1 MRGDF
6 SHHFYKTQSITR
18 ERFDEL
24 TALRLE
30 NTGKVTGA
38 FEIDLDA
45 GWCSALNLA
54 DGWQTFKIKDVSTAA
69 YHADR
74 PRSIQ
79 RSEQWRKFV
88 DYLYGRDIEPQTF
101 GPVETRGIRPL
112 LEGDLSF
119 SDEIVLSGHKL
130 NFKYDFINDEA
141 RREVLGTM
149 VDCPEPGDGL
159 DILCHYDAARQD
171 TGSSLSLT
179 LYRHDGLE
187 QKSFSYPLGKEERAL
202 LRKQMEADC
211 LGRTGQTL
219 NGYYAQLD
227 LDRGG
232 SPPELKGG
240 IKRLPV
246 DAVSF
251 TDEIT
256 ECDGKLL
263 FYIPTY
269 FDPDAV
275 FETHVCTDTNDD
287 WVDVYA
293 GFDWKTGR
301 MDSALTVRLCC
312 TDGHEFEFS
321 YRLTPAEQVQLWDKM
336 DAYCRQQ
343 NGQSLEEARAALL
356 QTQAEE
362 GMEIR
367 M

>member
-1 MRGDF
+1 
-6 SHHFYKTQSITR
+6 
-18 ERFDEL
+18 
-24 TALRLE
+24 
-30 NTGKVTGA
+30 
-38 FEIDLDA
+38 
-45 GWCSALNLA
+45 
-54 DGWQTFKIKDVSTAA
+54 
-69 YHADR
+69 
-74 PRSIQ
+74 
-79 RSEQWRKFV
+79 
-88 DYLYGRDIEPQTF
+88 
-101 GPVETRGIRPL
+101 
-112 LEGDLSF
+112 
-119 SDEIVLSGHKL
+119 
-130 NFKYDFINDEA
+130 
-141 RREVLGTM
+141 M

-256 ECDGKLL
+256 ECDGKLN

-275 FETHVCTDTNDD
+275 FGTHVCTDTNDD

>member
-1 MRGDF
+1 MPLGRTLAAVF
-6 SHHFYKTQSITR
+6 P
-18 ERFDEL
+18 
-24 TALRLE
+24 LRY
-30 NTGKVTGA
+30 T
-38 FEIDLDA
+38 
-45 GWCSALNLA
+45 C
-54 DGWQTFKIKDVSTAA
+54 
-69 YHADR
+69 
-74 PRSIQ
+74 
-79 RSEQWRKFV
+79 
-88 DYLYGRDIEPQTF
+88 
-101 GPVETRGIRPL
+101 
-112 LEGDLSF
+112 
-119 SDEIVLSGHKL
+119 
-130 NFKYDFINDEA
+130 
-141 RREVLGTM
+141 
-149 VDCPEPGDGL
+149 
-159 DILCHYDAARQD
+159 
-171 TGSSLSLT
+171 
-179 LYRHDGLE
+179 HDGLE
-187 QKSFSYPLGKEERAL
+187 SEILQLSLGER
-202 LRKQMEADC
+202 
-211 LGRTGQTL
+211 RTSCFCENRWKRTASAGPGQTL

-275 FETHVCTDTNDD
+275 FGTHVCTDTNDD

-343 NGQSLEEARAALL
+343 NGQSLEEQWASFAANAGRRRNGDPDVGS
-356 QTQAEE
+356 T
-362 GMEIR
+362 IR
-367 M
+367 QPLPIPTVFQPVFYW

>member
-1 MRGDF
+1 MSWIGG
-6 SHHFYKTQSITR
+6 KK
-18 ERFDEL
+18 
-24 TALRLE
+24 ALRELIVSLFPIYYE
-30 NTGKVTGA
+30 RYIEVFGGGGWVLFHKPPGND
-38 FEIDLDA
+38 FEVYNDFN
-45 GWCSALNLA
+45 G
-54 DGWQTFKIKDVSTAA
+54 
-69 YHADR
+69 
-74 PRSIQ
+74 
-79 RSEQWRKFV
+79 
-88 DYLYGRDIEPQTF
+88 
-101 GPVETRGIRPL
+101 L
-112 LEGDLSF
+112 L
-119 SDEIVLSGHKL
+119 V
-130 NFKYDFINDEA
+130 N
-141 RREVLGTM
+141 
-149 VDCPEPGDGL
+149 
-159 DILCHYDAARQD
+159 
-171 TGSSLSLT
+171 
-179 LYRHDGLE
+179 LYRCVRE
-187 QKSFSYPLGKEERAL
+187 KPEEL
-202 LRKQMEADC
+202 MEA
-211 LGRTGQTL
+211 LRFVL

-227 LDRGG
+227 LERGE

-240 IKRLPV
+240 TKRLPG

-256 ECDGKLL
+256 ECDGKLN

-275 FETHVCTDTNDD
+275 FGTHVCTDANDD

-321 YRLTPAEQVQLWDKM
+321 YRLSPTEQVQLWEKM

>member
-1 MRGDF
+1 
-6 SHHFYKTQSITR
+6 
-18 ERFDEL
+18 
-24 TALRLE
+24 
-30 NTGKVTGA
+30 
-38 FEIDLDA
+38 
-45 GWCSALNLA
+45 
-54 DGWQTFKIKDVSTAA
+54 
-69 YHADR
+69 
-74 PRSIQ
+74 
-79 RSEQWRKFV
+79 
-88 DYLYGRDIEPQTF
+88 
-101 GPVETRGIRPL
+101 
-112 LEGDLSF
+112 
-119 SDEIVLSGHKL
+119 
-130 NFKYDFINDEA
+130 
-141 RREVLGTM
+141 
-149 VDCPEPGDGL
+149 
-159 DILCHYDAARQD
+159 
-171 TGSSLSLT
+171 
-179 LYRHDGLE
+179 
-187 QKSFSYPLGKEERAL
+187 
-202 LRKQMEADC
+202 MEADC

-227 LDRGG
+227 LERGE

-240 IKRLPV
+240 TERLPV

-256 ECDGKLL
+256 ECDGKLN

-275 FETHVCTDTNDD
+275 FGTHVCTDANDD

-321 YRLTPAEQVQLWDKM
+321 YRLSPTEQVQLWEKM